1 MIAVDTNVLVAAHR
15 RDAVGHD
22 AAAAAVRALA
32 EGLSAWAIPAPCLHE
47 FLAVVTHPKIFD
59 PPTRMND
66 ALAQVDAW
74 LGSPSLAV
82 MSESDRHWTSLGT
95 MLRQSKAIGARVH
108 DARIAAICADHGVTT
123 VLSADRDFGK
133 FPGIRVQN
141 PLRG

>member
-32 EGLSAWAIPAPCLHE
+32 EGLSAWSIPAPCLHE

-82 MSESDRHWTSLGT
+82 MS
-95 MLRQSKAIGARVH
+95 
-108 DARIAAICADHGVTT
+108 
-123 VLSADRDFGK
+123 
-133 FPGIRVQN
+133 
-141 PLRG
+141 

>member
-95 MLRQSKAIGARVH
+95 MLRQSKATGVRVH

>member
-22 AAAAAVRALA
+22 AGAAAVRALA

-59 PPTRMND
+59 PPTRMSE

-74 LGSPSLAV
+74 LASPSLAV
-82 MSESDRHWTSLGT
+82 LSESDRHWTSLGN
-95 MLRQSKAIGARVH
+95 MLRQSKATGARVH
-108 DARIAAICADHGVTT
+108 DARIAAICGDHGVTT
-123 VLSADRDFGK
+123 LLSADRNFSK
-133 FPGIRVQN
+133 FPPVRVEN
-141 PLRG
+141 PLR

>member
-95 MLRQSKAIGARVH
+95 MLRQSKATGARVH
-108 DARIAAICADHGVTT
+108 DACIAAICADHGVTT

>member
-22 AAAAAVRALA
+22 AAAAAVRVLA

-95 MLRQSKAIGARVH
+95 MLRQSKATGARVH

-141 PLRG
+141 PLQG

>member
-66 ALAQVDAW
+66 ALAQVGAW

-95 MLRQSKAIGARVH
+95 MLRQPKATGARVH
-108 DARIAAICADHGVTT
+108 DARIAAICTDHGVTT

-133 FPGIRVQN
+133 FPGIRAQN